1 MGVYLVGE
9 HSVGEEAIGFINC
22 RRLELLRQWLGAT
35 GKEEPRR
42 AADAKRNPLIDHC
55 KGKVQAELL
64 DRQSCVADGLLR
76 RELEHVK

>member
-35 GKEEPRR
+35 GKEEPL
-42 AADAKRNPLIDHC
+42 N
-55 KGKVQAELL
+55 
-64 DRQSCVADGLLR
+64 
-76 RELEHVK
+76 